1 MAAVYGSSMTAPLA
15 QETNGE
21 PGRSP
26 AGQPDGL
33 YRYEP
38 VPPAYYDEDGYL
50 CEDNAAQEEWHK
62 YQTSTWYLVLN
73 QRLPTA
79 TVCSDLAVHYREGDR
94 GATIVPDLFV
104 ALRVLPDRNRLSY
117 KLWRDPVPEL
127 VIEALSQDT
136 AAADVGV
143 KHATY
148 EHMGV
153 REYWLFDPQG
163 LALSTPLVG
172 YSLLDG
178 AYQPMD
184 ADRNGLHHS
193 SVLGMYLH
201 IRAGE
206 LRFRDPAMG
215 EDLRTLAESESERLA
230 EKRRADHAERR
241 AEAAEREL
249 ARLRLRL

>member
-1 MAAVYGSSMTAPLA
+1 MTAPPS

-38 VPPAYYDEDGYL
+38 VPPAYYDDDGYL
-50 CEDNAAQEEWHK
+50 CEDNASQEDWHQR
-62 YQTSTWYLVLN
+62 QTSHWRAALAL
-73 QRLPTA
+73 RLPTA

-104 ALRVLPDRNRLSY
+104 ALRVPLDMKRLSY
-117 KLWRDPVPEL
+117 KLWQDPVPEL

-136 AAADVGV
+136 ATADVGV

-148 EHMGV
+148 EHLGV

-178 AYQPMD
+178 GYQPMD

-193 SVLGMYLH
+193 SVLGMYMH

-215 EDLRTLAESESERLA
+215 EDLLTYEESMNRLEAETKRADAAEREWAA
-230 EKRRADHAERR
+230 EKARAD
-241 AEAAEREL
+241 AAEREL